1 MSLKIHAFPASPRA
15 FKVLSF
21 ANHIGIPYEFVLVDL
36 TKGAQR
42 TPEFTALNINQRMP
56 VLEEDGWSLWESNAI
71 VQYLAT
77 KKPELG
83 LLPLDERARAD
94 VSKWMFW
101 ESAHWDQACAI
112 LIFERFVKGFFG
124 RGAADPVEVEKGL
137 TQFNRAAGV
146 LNTHLKGRNYL
157 CGDKLSA
164 ADFAVGAPLIMAQ
177 PASLPLESYGE
188 ISRWYAG
195 LSALPAWQQTL
206 KMATMPQA
214 A

>member
-1 MSLKIHAFPASPRA
+1 
-15 FKVLSF
+15 
-21 ANHIGIPYEFVLVDL
+21 
-36 TKGAQR
+36 
-42 TPEFTALNINQRMP
+42 
-56 VLEEDGWSLWESNAI
+56 
-71 VQYLAT
+71 
-77 KKPELG
+77 
-83 LLPLDERARAD
+83 
-94 VSKWMFW
+94 MFW

-137 TQFNRAAGV
+137 TQFNRVAAA
-146 LNTHLKGRNYL
+146 LNAHLKGRQYL
-157 CGDKLSA
+157 CGDKLSV

-188 ISRWYAG
+188 ISRWYAN

-206 KMATMPQA
+206 KMATLPQA